1 MSVKLGTPCRKS
13 PKRPCK
19 LTSPGVDSLDGRFK
33 PLDSRTLVFDMGTA
47 DDGSVSGSP
56 LSGHVAVLCKRR
68 ARTPAIRQFAQR
80 IAFHP

>member
-19 LTSPGVDSLDGRFK
+19 LISPGVDSLDGRFK

-56 LSGHVAVLCKRR
+56 YRGM
-68 ARTPAIRQFAQR
+68 
-80 IAFHP
+80 